1 MADKIISINRDVL
14 KKKVTEKKEDI
25 VDKTK
30 EKAEG
35 LFSRVKKAAVKKK
48 DDLQNK
54 LVDGSL
60 YINDKQREALKKLK
74 K

>member
-1 MADKIISINRDVL
+1 MSDKVISINKDVL
-14 KKKVTEKKEDI
+14 KKKVTKKKD
-25 VDKTK
+25 DLAQKTK

-35 LFSRVKKAAVKKK
+35 LFAKLKKAAVQKK
-48 DDLQNK
+48 DDLQNTI
-54 LVDGSL
+54 VDGSL